1 MKRFLVLGAMG
12 VLLAG
17 CSDSE
22 KADNSKPAEEPGSAL
37 EEHAVNTPAENE
49 DDAEQQASEDGD
61 VNATNDSGME
71 GGTGSDGTAD
81 TGDAALEG
89 YEEYSTV
96 RDNAPVDGLKGIV
109 ETDNPGTR
117 VILYEDA
124 SGVKKVKSIYV
135 KKENRL
141 KVISL
146 DDDGLLYNDVLN

>member
-1 MKRFLVLGAMG
+1 MKKFLVLGAVG
-12 VLLAG
+12 LLLAG
-17 CSDSE
+17 CSDAGQ
-22 KADNSKPAEEPGSAL
+22 ADDSKTAEEPGSAL
-37 EEHAVNTPAENE
+37 EENAVNTPAENE
-49 DDAEQQASEDGD
+49 NDAERQAAEKGD
-61 VNATNDSGME
+61 VNASENSSRGDSNE
-71 GGTGSDGTAD
+71 SAD
-81 TGDAALEG
+81 TGHTVLEK

-96 RDNAPVDGLKGIV
+96 RANAPVDGLTGIV

-146 DDDGLLYNDVLN
+146 NDDGLLYNDILN